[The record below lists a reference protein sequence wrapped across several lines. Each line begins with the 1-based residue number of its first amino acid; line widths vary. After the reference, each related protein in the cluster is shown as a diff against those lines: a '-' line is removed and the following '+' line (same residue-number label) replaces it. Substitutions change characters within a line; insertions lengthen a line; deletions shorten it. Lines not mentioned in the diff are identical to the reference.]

1 MSRTISVPLVTVLWW
16 TVSPAMTGQPDPQAI
31 VRRSI
36 EVDEE
41 SGSEI
46 VRNFIFVERSDKKD
60 LDGNGHVKS
69 RVLKTHEVVMHDG
82 TPIRRL
88 IAQDDKP
95 LSAEEQRSQEEG
107 FRKAI
112 EARKRESSAER
123 QKRIRESE
131 ERRTRYR
138 KAIREIPDAF
148 NFRLAGEER
157 IGGRPAWVL
166 GAEPRPGYRPKDR
179 YSKLFTQLKG
189 RLWIDQEDYHWARV
203 EAELLDSVWFGWIL
217 VRIARG
223 TKVKMDQMRLNDG
236 LWVTKHLWYTASARV
251 GLLMTYHVEEEF
263 DYRDY
268 RKVDLESLLAGNVS
282 SH

>member
-1 MSRTISVPLVTVLWW
+1 MSRTILVPLVTAVWW
-16 TVSPAMTGQPDPQAI
+16 VVSPAAAQPDPQAI
-31 VRRSI
+31 VRRSV

-46 VRNFIFVERSDKKD
+46 LRSFIFVERSDKKD
-60 LDGNGHVKS
+60 FDGDGHVKS

-138 KAIREIPDAF
+138 RAIREIPNAF
-148 NFRLAGEER
+148 DFRLAGEER

-166 GAEPRPGYRPKDR
+166 NAEPRRGYRPKDR

-189 RLWIDQEDYHWARV
+189 RLWIDQEDYHWARA

-223 TKVKMDQMRLNDG
+223 AQVKMDQMRLNDG
-236 LWVTKHLWYTASARV
+236 LWVTKHLWYTAKARV

-268 RKVDLESLLAGNVS
+268 RKVDLESLLAGNVN

>member
-1 MSRTISVPLVTVLWW
+1 MSRTIFVPLVTALSW
-16 TVSPAMTGQPDPQAI
+16 TVWPAMAAQPDPQAI

-46 VRNFIFVERSDKKD
+46 LRNFIFVERSDKKD
-60 LDGNGHVKS
+60 LDGDGHVKS

-112 EARKRESSAER
+112 EARKRESATER
-123 QKRIRESE
+123 QRRIRESE

-138 KAIREIPDAF
+138 RAIREIPDAF
-148 NFRLAGEER
+148 SFRLAGAER
-157 IGGRPAWVL
+157 VGGRPAWVL
-166 GAEPRPGYRPKDR
+166 DAEPRPGYRPKDR

-189 RLWIDQEDYHWARV
+189 RLWIDQDDYHWARA

-223 TKVKMDQMRLNDG
+223 AKVKMDQMRLNDG

-251 GLLMTYHVEEEF
+251 GLIMTYHVEEEF